1 MTTYQ
6 RTIDLRS
13 HGSST
18 SFLDVTDE
26 VRSAISASGITT
38 GTCSVIS
45 PHTTCAVY
53 FDEFA
58 HDRLEDGTDFLQAD
72 LDAALSRMFPAQ
84 TSFPPAQG
92 YQYPGEGHF
101 TELETWPNAAT
112 YLPGGDRSQLL
123 NADAH
128 LKANLIGS
136 SETIAVIDGQAAFG
150 ATGYLFFVDF
160 DRARARDRTCH
171 IVVTGD

>member
-1 MTTYQ
+1 MTTFQ
-6 RTIDLRS
+6 RTIDLHS
-13 HGSST
+13 HGT
-18 SFLDVTDE
+18 TASFLDITDE
-26 VRSAISASGITT
+26 VRSAIAASGISAGICTA
-38 GTCSVIS
+38 VS

-58 HDRLEDGTDFLQAD
+58 HDQLDDGTDFLQAD

-92 YQYPGEGHF
+92 YQYPGEEHF
-101 TELETWPNAAT
+101 VEVESWLNASN

-128 LKANLIGS
+128 LKANIIGS

-150 ATGYLFFVDF
+150 STGYVFFLDF
-160 DRARARDRTCH
+160 DRARARDRKCH
-171 IVVTGD
+171 LIVTGD